1 MSILGSEW
9 TISFVSSLPGIL
21 SLDLTS
27 ASVWLAFSAAFELLA
42 QQAYPQVLREVTR
55 GELWFLTPEN
65 ALHPRDS
72 DVLPAH
78 SGDPIHSGHVGHQP
92 D

>member
-1 MSILGSEW
+1 MPILGSEW
-9 TISFVSSLPGIL
+9 TISFVSSRPGIL

-27 ASVWLAFSAAFELLA
+27 AFVWLAFPAAFELLA
-42 QQAYPQVLREVTR
+42 QQAYPQVLTEVTR
-55 GELWFLTPEN
+55 GELWFLTSQN
-65 ALHPRDS
+65 ALRLRDS

-78 SGDPIHSGHVGHQP
+78 SEDPIHSGHVGHQP